1 MGDFFDMLENASLD
15 GLNSSFAD
23 FKQQFDA
30 LSDGSY
36 IRKKDLKHRVQ
47 EGDVNKMWALLKLSR
62 AISCNL
68 LPYEPLKIT
77 YVLTPQISE
86 ELHLC
91 DQDLTNI
98 VRMSGTEAQ
107 EYVMEALSEEAIA
120 SSKLEGAVT
129 TELVARRLLRKNIAP
144 KNKDEQMIVNNH
156 HAMQFIRDKGD
167 KPLTIQFIQEI
178 QRIVTK
184 DTLKNPDDSGVFRTT
199 DDVMVVDQSSGDIVH
214 LPPKAEDIPHLIS
227 ALCDFVNADR
237 NDGNQQFVHPLIV
250 GIALHFL
257 IGYIHPFY
265 DGNGRTART
274 LFYWYLL
281 SRGYKLFEYIPI
293 SKVIKK
299 SPAKYRNAYV
309 ATEEDDLDLTYF
321 IEYNVDCIRNAR
333 KALID
338 HIDNEKQRKRDA
350 ALKISQLSDL
360 SNKRQGGILQYMVEY
375 KDEEFGIQEVADRFD
390 VTYQTARTDL
400 MHLEA
405 RGYLW
410 VKKKGR
416 AFYYS
421 VDSEWRKS
429 LGL

>member
-1 MGDFFDMLENASLD
+1 MVARVKKKVPMEF
-15 GLNSSFAD
+15 FAD
-23 FKQQFDA
+23 FRREMEKIGGNKY
-30 LSDGSY
+30 LT
-36 IRKKDLKHRVQ
+36 KNELKYRVDNNDF
-47 EGDVNKMWALLKLSR
+47 ESTWELVKLSR

-77 YVLTPQISE
+77 YNLTPMISE

-98 VRMSGTEAQ
+98 VRLVGAEAQ

-129 TELVARRLLRKNIAP
+129 TELVAKQMLRKKIHP
-144 KNKDEQMIVNNH
+144 KTKGEQMIVNNH
-156 HAMQFIRDKGD
+156 NAMQFIRDKGD
-167 KPLTIQFIQEI
+167 ELLTPQFICEI
-178 QRIVTK
+178 QRIVTQ
-184 DTLKNPDDSGVFRTT
+184 DTLDDPDASGVFRTT
-199 DDVMVVDQSSGDIVH
+199 DTVRVVNNRGDVIH
-214 LPPKAEDIPHLIS
+214 YPPSAEEIHNLIS

-237 NDGNQQFVHPLIV
+237 RDGDKQFVHPLIV

-293 SKVIKK
+293 SKIIKQ
-299 SPAKYRNAYV
+299 SPAKYRDAYL
-309 ATEEDDLDLTYF
+309 ATENDELDLTYF
-321 IEYNVDCIRNAR
+321 IQYNVSCIQKAR
-333 KALID
+333 KALTD
-338 HIDNEKQRKRDA
+338 HIDNEKQRRRDA
-350 ALKISQLSDL
+350 AKKISQLSDL
-360 SNKRQGGILQYMVEY
+360 SNKRQGSILQYMVEY
-375 KDEEFGIQEVADRFD
+375 KDEEFGIQEVADWFD

>member
-1 MGDFFDMLENASLD
+1 MENKRKVPI
-15 GLNSSFAD
+15 GFFAD
-23 FKQQFDA
+23 FRREIEKIGGEKY
-30 LSDGSY
+30 LT
-36 IRKKDLKHRVQ
+36 KKELKYRVN
-47 EGDVNKMWALLKLSR
+47 GDDFEDTWELMKLSR
-62 AISCNL
+62 SISCNL

-77 YVLTPQISE
+77 YNLTPMISE

-98 VRMSGTEAQ
+98 IRLVGAEAQ
-107 EYVMEALSEEAIA
+107 EYVMEALSDEAIA

-129 TELVARRLLRKNIAP
+129 TELVAKQMLRKNILP
-144 KNKDEQMIVNNH
+144 RNKDEQMIVNNH
-156 HAMQFIRDKGD
+156 HAMQFIRDKGGEL
-167 KPLTIQFIQEI
+167 LTPEFICMI
-178 QRIVTK
+178 QRIVTEN
-184 DTLKNPDDSGVFRTT
+184 TLDNPDASGVFRTT
-199 DDVMVVDQSSGDIVH
+199 DNIRVVSNVNGEIIH
-214 LPPKAEDIPHLIS
+214 YPPKAENIPHLIS
-227 ALCDFVNADR
+227 ALCDLVNADR
-237 NDGNQQFVHPLIV
+237 VGEGNQQFVHPLIV

-299 SPAKYRNAYV
+299 SPARYRDAYV
-309 ATEEDDLDLTYF
+309 ATEEDELDLTYF
-321 IEYNVDCIRNAR
+321 VQYNVECIRKAR
-333 KALID
+333 LALVE
-338 HIDNEKQRKRDA
+338 HIAAEKQRRRDA
-350 ALKISQLSDL
+350 AMKISQLSDL
-360 SNKRQGGILQYMVEY
+360 NNKRQGSILQYMIEH
-375 KDEEFGIQEVADRFD
+375 KDEEFGIQEVADWFD

-405 RGYLW
+405 LGYLW

-421 VDSEWRKS
+421 VDSEWRKR

>member
-1 MGDFFDMLENASLD
+1 MKVQVNKKVPMEF
-15 GLNSSFAD
+15 FAD
-23 FKQQFDA
+23 FKREMEKIGGDKY
-30 LSDGSY
+30 LTRDELRYRIGSDNFESTWEM
-36 IRKKDLKHRVQ
+36 I
-47 EGDVNKMWALLKLSR
+47 KLSR
-62 AISCNL
+62 GISCNL
-68 LPYEPLKIT
+68 LPYEPMKIT
-77 YVLTPQISE
+77 YNLTPQISE

-98 VRMSGTEAQ
+98 VRLTGTDAQ
-107 EYVMEALSEEAIA
+107 EYVMEALSDEAIA

-129 TELVARRLLRKNIAP
+129 TELVAKQILRKNITP

-167 KPLTIQFIQEI
+167 ILLSPEFICEI
-178 QRIVTK
+178 QRIVTQN
-184 DTLKNPDDSGVFRTT
+184 TLDNPDASGIFRTT
-199 DDVMVVDQSSGDIVH
+199 DNVRVVSNVNGEIIH
-214 LPPKAEDIPHLIS
+214 YPPKSDDVPHLIS
-227 ALCDFVNADR
+227 ALCEFVNADR
-237 NDGNQQFVHPLIV
+237 TGSGQRFVHPLIV

-299 SPAKYRNAYV
+299 SPAKYRDAYL
-309 ATEEDDLDLTYF
+309 ATENDELDLTYF
-321 IEYNVDCIRNAR
+321 IQYNVSCIQKAR

-338 HIDNEKQRKRDA
+338 HIDAEKQRRYDA
-350 ALKISQLSDL
+350 TVKISQLSDL
-360 SNKRQGGILQYMVEY
+360 NNKRQGSILQYMFEY
-375 KDEEFGIQEVADRFD
+375 KDEEFSIPEIAERFD

-410 VKKKGR
+410 VKKRGR

-421 VDSEWRKS
+421 VDSEWRKR